1 MTANAED
8 VRRAM
13 RQWATGVTIVSA
25 QYQGRRHG
33 MTVNSFTS
41 LSLHPPLVLVSL
53 EQTAQTHQLVQQAG
67 HFGVTI
73 LGQSQREISERFA
86 GRLTESGDRFSG
98 LETFTLV
105 SGAPLLTQGLAWF
118 DCRVVAT
125 YPAGT
130 HTIFVGEVI
139 AVRDEA
145 KEPPLLYYNRDYR
158 QIALPGEKRR
168 ALDVKHRS
176 P

>member
-1 MTANAED
+1 
-8 VRRAM
+8 M
-13 RQWATGVTIVSA
+13 RQWATGVTVVSA
-25 QYQGRRHG
+25 QYLGRKHG
-33 MTVNSFTS
+33 MTVSSFTS
-41 LSLHPPLVLVSL
+41 LSLEPPLVLVSL
-53 EQTAQTHQLVQQAG
+53 EQSTQTHQLVQQAG

-86 GRLTESGDRFSG
+86 GHLTEMGDRFQG
-98 LETFTLV
+98 LETFTLS
-105 SGAPLLTQGLAWF
+105 SGAPLLVQGLAWF

-130 HTIFVGEVI
+130 HTVFIGEVL

-145 KEPPLLYYNRDYR
+145 REPPLLYYNRDYR
-158 QIALPGEKRR
+158 QIALSGGRKRKGTAVQR
-168 ALDVKHRS
+168 RS